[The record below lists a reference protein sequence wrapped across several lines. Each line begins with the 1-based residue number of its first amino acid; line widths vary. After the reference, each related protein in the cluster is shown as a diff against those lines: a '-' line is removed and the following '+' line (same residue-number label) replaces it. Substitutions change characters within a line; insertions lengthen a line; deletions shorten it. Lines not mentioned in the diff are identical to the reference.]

1 MNSDIYYIKKKN
13 HNIYSIVTNMIALHF
28 YRGIYIS
35 FVQKKGLLKNEEKMH
50 GNKNIKMELLKD
62 NIKEK
67 LLFKKVS
74 ILLQIQEI
82 LLGDINDSKNTE

>member
-1 MNSDIYYIKKKN
+1 
-13 HNIYSIVTNMIALHF
+13 
-28 YRGIYIS
+28 
-35 FVQKKGLLKNEEKMH
+35 MH
-50 GNKNIKMELLKD
+50 GNKNIKMELLRD